1 METVSDLR
9 DSEADF
15 SRALGRLA
23 ERTPFAEILAQ
34 ADRGAGVRMDRR
46 SVTASQTPRL
56 KGAVIRVWGGERWIE
71 GATSS
76 LDPSSIARATD
87 SVLHQLSK
95 AVPGGPPP
103 GEASTLRKE
112 WTERPARPVGDADP
126 DQLTALGKDILAW
139 ASSVP
144 GVTES
149 AVSLNWNDEERY
161 YLNSAGAKAYQLLC
175 RAGGFAT
182 AVAVENGQVE
192 FDYLTTGAVG
202 GWERYGI
209 FTEAA
214 VTEIAREAKQLLTAH
229 TAPTGPMDVLLD
241 PATAGTFAHESFGHG
256 TEADQFL
263 RDRSYLSPLMGRV
276 LGPDILT
283 LVDDGTRPEGFG
295 TLRFDDEG
303 TPTRRNLLID
313 KGRFVGALHDRVTAS
328 ALRTTPT
335 GNARRSDFLSRL
347 FVRMTNTYIEPG
359 DQTLEELVQEV
370 KDGVL
375 LEHTTSGIEDPLGG
389 QMQIKVKKGR
399 RIEHG
404 RLTGLVKS
412 MALSGKVLDV
422 LRQVRG
428 VSRPTDFVMTPGFC
442 GKGHTDSLPVG
453 SGGTYLLST
462 AVVGPA

>member
-1 METVSDLR
+1 MGDLR
-9 DSEADF
+9 ELETDLSGALARLTV
-15 SRALGRLA
+15 RA
-23 ERTPFAEILAQ
+23 TFAEILAQ
-34 ADRGAGVRMDRR
+34 AERGAGVRIDRR

-56 KGAVIRVWGGERWIE
+56 RGAVIRVWAGQRWIE

-76 LDPSSIARATD
+76 LDPSSLARATD
-87 SVLHQLSK
+87 SVLAQLAK
-95 AVPGGPPP
+95 ATTGGPPP

-112 WTERPARPVGDADP
+112 WTERPVRPVGDANP
-126 DQLTALGKDILAW
+126 DELTALGRDILAW
-139 ASSVP
+139 ATSVP

-149 AVSLNWNDEERY
+149 AVTLNWNDEERF

-175 RAGGFAT
+175 RAGGFVT

-192 FDYLTTGAVG
+192 FDYMTTAAIG
-202 GWERYGI
+202 GWERYEV
-209 FTEAA
+209 FSETA
-214 VTEIAREAKQLLTAH
+214 VTETAREAKRLLTAR
-229 TAPTGPMDVLLD
+229 TAPAGPMEVLLD

-263 RDRSYLSPLMGRV
+263 RDRSYLSPLMGQV
-276 LGPDILT
+276 LGPESLT
-283 LVDDGTRPEGFG
+283 LVDDGTHPEGFG

-303 TPTRRNLLID
+303 TPTRRNVLID
-313 KGRFVGALHDRVTAS
+313 RGRFVGALHDRVTAS
-328 ALRTTPT
+328 ALHAPRT

-359 DQTLEELVQEV
+359 DQSVEELVQQV
-370 KDGVL
+370 KNGVL

-399 RIEHG
+399 RIENG
-404 RLTGLVKS
+404 RLTDLVKS

-422 LRQVRG
+422 LRNVRG
-428 VSRPTDFVMTPGFC
+428 VSRRSDFVMTPGFC
-442 GKGHTDSLPVG
+442 GKGHTDTLPVG